1 MILNIFEMYPRCLI
15 MKIPCFEGMGPL
27 SGEMAS
33 IHTSSQTPAYFE
45 LISTPNMLRNRLP
58 TVLEVQSYRERTPAG
73 EPLEE
78 GEVHYT
84 IKDYPMV
91 LSS

>member
-1 MILNIFEMYPRCLI
+1 MQGQDTENCEKMSQVQLSMLCSWRRILCVLGWLYD
-15 MKIPCFEGMGPL
+15 
-27 SGEMAS
+27 
-33 IHTSSQTPAYFE
+33 
-45 LISTPNMLRNRLP
+45 ISTPNMLRNRLP
-58 TVLEVQSYRERTPAG
+58 TVLEVQLYREKPPAG
-73 EPLEE
+73 EPPEE